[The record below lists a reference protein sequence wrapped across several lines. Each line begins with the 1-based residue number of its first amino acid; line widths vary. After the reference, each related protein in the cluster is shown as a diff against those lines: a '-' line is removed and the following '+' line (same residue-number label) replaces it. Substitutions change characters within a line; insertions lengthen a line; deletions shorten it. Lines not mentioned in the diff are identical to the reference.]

1 MDLQIIKT
9 FFNFGKLFALTPP
22 SPDSTSSTLCQK
34 LFVLLMF
41 SACTVGTLVS
51 FYYRGPQYAQ
61 LVPIKAVLWLATDMS
76 RYYQSFYT
84 LIVVMLFKRNRWSQ
98 LVENL
103 KKLESKSTNSHRFLF
118 VAAHLSFCLLLGTMN
133 FVCVTSFGSNCIKL
147 YHSEYYQFYSQFFY
161 MLFSYTVLRLLVA
174 RYRYQ
179 RTLLKQKIMT
189 ERTRF
194 TTNLEK
200 IRCSL
205 ITLKETVD
213 IYNDIF
219 GTVTLLNIFFISGKT
234 LVYFDNIV
242 KRETAFKS
250 NRRDGNLLL
259 YFIQS
264 GVMTIFWVRFMPVKI
279 SFCYVIAFRVEQLQM
294 L

>member
-1 MDLQIIKT
+1 
-9 FFNFGKLFALTPP
+9 
-22 SPDSTSSTLCQK
+22 
-34 LFVLLMF
+34 
-41 SACTVGTLVS
+41 
-51 FYYRGPQYAQ
+51 
-61 LVPIKAVLWLATDMS
+61 
-76 RYYQSFYT
+76 
-84 LIVVMLFKRNRWSQ
+84 
-98 LVENL
+98 
-103 KKLESKSTNSHRFLF
+103 
-118 VAAHLSFCLLLGTMN
+118 
-133 FVCVTSFGSNCIKL
+133 
-147 YHSEYYQFYSQFFY
+147 
-161 MLFSYTVLRLLVA
+161 
-174 RYRYQ
+174 
-179 RTLLKQKIMT
+179 MT

-242 KRETAFKS
+242 KKESALKS
-250 NRRDGNLLL
+250 NRQDGNLLL

-264 GVMTIFWVRFMPVKI
+264 GILMIYWVRFVTVETC
-279 SFCYVIAFRVEQLQM
+279 FCYVIAFRVGQLQM